1 MRKKSFL
8 PSTDYER
15 EIWYTAFYNGVV
27 GLPTAWNITKDQ
39 ITSLL
44 NDMNAF
50 RYSLVFLNAV
60 VAFNETCT
68 AAKDLLK
75 KGPISTVAQA
85 FPVFIPPVGMPLVAV
100 APGIFPRV
108 TRFIGQLKKNDLYN
122 DAIGKILGVIGPE
135 IVVDYSTLRPALV
148 LSISGGFVH
157 IKYVRKQSEGIYLY
171 CMRGTETSF
180 TLLAT
185 ITKATYNDTRPNQIV
200 GVVEKRQYKAFFM
213 EGDVAVGIE
222 SAVSF
227 INC

>member
-1 MRKKSFL
+1 MRKKFYL
-8 PSTDYER
+8 PVTDYEK
-15 EIWYTAFYNGVV
+15 EVWYTVFYTGVV
-27 GLPTAWNITKDQ
+27 GLPAAWNITKDQ

-50 RYSLVFLNAV
+50 RYSLVFLHAV

-68 AAKDLLK
+68 SSKKLLRS
-75 KGPISTVAQA
+75 GPISSVPLA
-85 FPVFIPPVGMPLVAV
+85 FPVFVPPAGMPLIAV
-100 APGIFPRV
+100 APGIFPRA
-108 TRFIGQLKKNDLYN
+108 TQFIGQLKKNTLYN
-122 DAIGKILGVIGPE
+122 DAVGKILGVVGPE
-135 IVVDYSTLRPALV
+135 IVVDYATLRPVLV
-148 LSISGGFVH
+148 LSNTGGFVH
-157 IKYVRKQSEGIYLY
+157 LKYVRKYSEGIYLY

-185 ITKATYNDTRPNQIV
+185 ITKATYNDTRPNQVV